1 MGFYHSIV
9 VAEPNLAKFLLNLP
23 PDITRKS
30 GITSETFE
38 SDTNGFKEGLIMGWV
53 LKSEQNN
60 SYYIG
65 FEARRFLTLIDLLKK
80 IDHVV
85 K

>member
-1 MGFYHSIV
+1 MGFYLSIV

-38 SDTNGFKEGLIMGWV
+38 SDTNGFKEGLIMALV
-53 LKSEQNN
+53 LKNE
-60 SYYIG
+60 
-65 FEARRFLTLIDLLKK
+65 
-80 IDHVV
+80 
-85 K
+85 

>member
-53 LKSEQNN
+53 LTSE
-60 SYYIG
+60 
-65 FEARRFLTLIDLLKK
+65 
-80 IDHVV
+80 
-85 K
+85 